1 MRDKGSL
8 YFYNYSVFY
17 K

>member
-1 MRDKGSL
+1 MRDTGSL
-8 YFYNYSVFY
+8 YFYNYSVFS